1 MNQGKTRLFCV
12 AEHPLR
18 VGMVLVA
25 LIWVI
30 GSLVETLV
38 SSDGTLPSMLL
49 PAQSEQTWD
58 HRLLALVVLFFACYT
73 RRDQGMNDTDR
84 YAALRYPR
92 LDYGVVSSVLTRPP
106 VYTGSTV
113 THEQGLKPVST
124 PAKPLAGPP
133 ATPSRTPSHR
143 RSTARNPPT
152 KRQGW
157 SVTPLS
163 RLRSRSSWIR
173 AP

>member
-113 THEQGLKPVST
+113 THEQGEAYYLRRPGHRKRMQPRARRAHQRGLVGISET
-124 PAKPLAGPP
+124 LMFAG
-133 ATPSRTPSHR
+133 
-143 RSTARNPPT
+143 
-152 KRQGW
+152 
-157 SVTPLS
+157 VTPV
-163 RLRSRSSWIR
+163 
-173 AP
+173 PEEV